1 MQMRHGIMQMDHQH
15 RFSLS
20 KEVLFSADAVLQ
32 GVESTCTSHG
42 SVLPSP
48 MFTDNGTE
56 GAALE
61 ESSMITV
68 CKNLP
73 ALGSTPSEK
82 CLDVDACAQE
92 ELACTSSENSWLQQQ
107 EASLG
112 AAYRCGDHVWK
123 RVSAE
128 NTLDLSRCTISKP
141 SESNNM
147 EGGSIKEA
155 TSRPGENI
163 VLADIKRKAVSTGL
177 QDRDFR
183 SKRVKV
189 SCHAMAKEVQTSQE
203 TKMSCSSFES
213 MVPWRE
219 CLDKLARTD
228 VTGSLI
234 VDTTVE
240 PQNRCSRSNGKQ
252 WRCSKYASPGTM
264 YCEVHHKY
272 MKKRRT
278 KQNSSPGKAYF
289 LEQKRAAFLKEKQV
303 NVARCRRTDGKLWQC
318 SKQATPESLYCESH
332 RNRIRKSK
340 NQPSQLRSTAS
351 KSNRTVG
358 EGNIFKK
365 EEENGL
371 QEILANGSLN
381 SDGLLRLCNVVAE
394 NKELSGCASGGVN
407 ELESSRQG
415 ASIDTFVETRGR
427 NMTHKLQV
435 EDVAEAFRLPNGQNQ
450 DRVEL
455 LPQQIAGHRQKK
467 SVNGLVEFADVRPN
481 KREEGFELDVSNHDT
496 RHVAGCKNSDS
507 KAQGNE
513 DRGFVRC
520 CKNDGRQWRCSKS
533 SKPGSLYCKHHEKFE
548 PRVKAVKITEAERHY
563 LFNKETR
570 STNEDRDGS
579 IDIITEA
586 QRHSLPITETRSPN
600 EDRGGILDV
609 DSTYDSL
616 SGSFCEK
623 EQRLELE
630 RPTGFMSQDVGFT
643 KQCQRKDGKG
653 WQCLKD
659 AKEGCNYCPHHLEYL
674 SKRKPCLTKS
684 RSSKSVANVILSPD
698 TAPPAIATI
707 LDRGD
712 SATEFPNKPCKYEL
726 VKHDVEADII
736 PQESLCSSRHKMTS
750 MADTLSA
757 SCKSGHS
764 TPNLKDAKNLP
775 GSSSLNEHVQKQEAF
790 TSFRHLIDEINVT
803 QVSIEKEK
811 QACVSNNPLQY
822 QHLRQG
828 RSDSHSHKQKSS
840 VAHDSSLYQGS
851 FKEEAKSVF
860 DKINVTDAD
869 LPCDKGHILLD
880 SKQLNGS
887 LLQETSSLKQCQ
899 RKDGKFWQC
908 PKIAKEGQNYCLH
921 HLEQLRNR
929 RYLSKLG
936 RNHRLNYEEK
946 RVSFTGDGCITG
958 LSSAAA
964 KGSSARN
971 HLMQSGTNLVH
982 DVHGDLAD
990 PIKAVHNRY
999 DSGSRKQSSSTTGIS
1014 EKEASPQES
1023 CNVACKNMLK
1033 QVVCDSLDQ
1042 IDA

>member
-1 MQMRHGIMQMDHQH
+1 MKELCQALPPCGTYSEQHLLESIPEEDQVALLPIIKLALPILELGNLQSYYHSDVGISMQMRHDIMQMDHQH

-61 ESSMITV
+61 ESNMITV

-112 AAYRCGDHVWK
+112 AAFRCGDHVWK

-128 NTLDLSRCTISKP
+128 NTLDLSRP
-141 SESNNM
+141 SESNKLQ
-147 EGGSIKEA
+147 GGGIKEA

-177 QDRDFR
+177 QDHDYK

-189 SCHAMAKEVQTSQE
+189 SCHAMAKEVQSSQE

-219 CLDKLARTD
+219 CLDKLAGTD
-228 VTGSLI
+228 VTRSAI
-234 VDTTVE
+234 VDTTMA
-240 PQNRCSRSNGKQ
+240 PHNRCSRSNGKQ

-272 MKKRRT
+272 MKKRQT
-278 KQNSSPGKAYF
+278 KKNSSPVKAYF

-318 SKQATPESLYCESH
+318 SKQAMPESLYCENH
-332 RNRIRKSK
+332 RNRVRKSK
-340 NQPSQLRSTAS
+340 NQPNQLRSTAS
-351 KSNRTVG
+351 KSNQTVG
-358 EGNIFKK
+358 EGNVFKK

-371 QEILANGSLN
+371 QEILANGSMN

-394 NKELSGCASGGVN
+394 EKELEMMGCASGGVN
-407 ELESSRQG
+407 ELDSSRQG
-415 ASIDTFVETRGR
+415 ASIDTFVQTRCR
-427 NMTHKLQV
+427 NLMHVLQV
-435 EDVAEAFRLPNGQNQ
+435 EDVAEVFRLPNGQNQ
-450 DRVEL
+450 DRVEVEL
-455 LPQQIAGHRQKK
+455 VLQQIAGHRQKK
-467 SVNGLVEFADVRPN
+467 SVDGLGEFVDVRPN
-481 KREEGFELDVSNHDT
+481 KREEGFELKNVPNHDT
-496 RHVAGCKNSDS
+496 RHVAGCKNSDA
-507 KAQGNE
+507 KAQGTE

-520 CKNDGRQWRCSKS
+520 CKNDGRQWRCSKP

-548 PRVKAVKITEAERHY
+548 PRDKAVKITEAERLY

-570 STNEDRDGS
+570 STNEDRDSS

-586 QRHSLPITETRSPN
+586 QRHSLPITETRSPD
-600 EDRGGILDV
+600 EDRGGILNV
-609 DSTYDSL
+609 DS
-616 SGSFCEK
+616 SFCEK
-623 EQRLELE
+623 EQRQELE
-630 RPTGFMSQDVGFT
+630 WPTGFMSQDVGST

-674 SKRKPCLTKS
+674 SKRKTRLTKN

-698 TAPPAIATI
+698 TAPPAIAI
-707 LDRGD
+707 IRDRGD
-712 SATEFPNKPCKYEL
+712 SATEFSNKSCKYEL

-736 PQESLCSSRHKMTS
+736 LQESMCSSSLKMTS
-750 MADTLSA
+750 MADTLTA
-757 SCKSGHS
+757 SCKRGHA
-764 TPNLKDAKNLP
+764 TPNLKHAKNLP

-790 TSFRHLIDEINVT
+790 TSFRDLIDEINVT
-803 QVSIEKEK
+803 QVSVEKEK
-811 QACVSNNPLQY
+811 QACVSDNPLQY
-822 QHLRQG
+822 LHWRQG

-840 VAHDSSLYQGS
+840 VCHDSSLYQGS

-869 LPCDKGHILLD
+869 LPCDKRHILLE

-887 LLQETSSLKQCQ
+887 LLQETSSLRQCQ
-899 RKDGKFWQC
+899 RKDGKCWQC

-929 RYLSKLG
+929 RYLSKSG
-936 RNHRLNYEEK
+936 GNHQLNYKEK

-958 LSSAAA
+958 FSSAAA

-971 HLMQSGTNLVH
+971 HLMQSAT
-982 DVHGDLAD
+982 
-990 PIKAVHNRY
+990 
-999 DSGSRKQSSSTTGIS
+999 
-1014 EKEASPQES
+1014 
-1023 CNVACKNMLK
+1023 
-1033 QVVCDSLDQ
+1033 
-1042 IDA
+1042 